1 MFPSTMTTPEKN
13 FRPVIVTHRGV
24 YILDLDFTD
33 EDDAFDKALEVFTK
47 MEEQMVEV
55 LSRNEFDTLIDNC

>member
-13 FRPVIVTHRGV
+13 FRPIIVTHQGV

-33 EDDAFDKALEVFTK
+33 ENDAFDKAQEVFTK